1 MQLIIAGIF
10 SLAMITQSF
19 SFFSKQRMLCIEP
32 SLLHEFNIPLH
43 FLPSLAFHINFRL
56 SIFHTNWPLVKV
68 NTIYDRERYT
78 ELFTISTLLEVFRIE
93 YIVLLYL
100 EPFAPVI
107 TFGLC
112 IKNIQMKTL
121 MYIRDSG
128 LTYTIK
134 ENVTSL

>member
-1 MQLIIAGIF
+1 M
-10 SLAMITQSF
+10 
-19 SFFSKQRMLCIEP
+19 
-32 SLLHEFNIPLH
+32 
-43 FLPSLAFHINFRL
+43 
-56 SIFHTNWPLVKV
+56 VKV
-68 NTIYDRERYT
+68 DTIYDRERYT
-78 ELFTISTLLEVFRIE
+78 NDYLQYQTLLEVFRIE

-112 IKNIQMKTL
+112 IKNVQMKTL